1 MSGFGNMIT
10 GELLDA
16 DGSDT
21 AFETDK
27 AIGAT
32 PTQYI
37 TLDQEVEYFEL
48 TEVRWYMNPT
58 NGVTYQLYLLE
69 AAIADNVTSL
79 GRILFDSGAGQVK
92 GEPYIE
98 PEGYGKLPVKCKLA
112 VAGRISIL
120 QDWSGAPSTT
130 PGYIKVRG
138 RQVV

>member
-1 MSGFGNMIT
+1 MIT

-16 DGSDT
+16 DGSGASFT
-21 AFETDK
+21 TDK
-27 AIGAT
+27 AIDAT

-58 NGVTYQLYLLE
+58 NAVTYQLYLLE
-69 AAIADNVTSL
+69 AIVADNVTSL
-79 GRILFDSGAGQVK
+79 GRMIFDSGDAQVK

-98 PEGYGKLPVKCKLA
+98 PEGYGKLPIKCKLA
-112 VAGRISIL
+112 VNGQIPFL
-120 QDWSGAPSTT
+120 QNWSGAPSTT